1 MVKEYYAFVAPKM
14 IEEFEARLNLYDEVK
29 KYDRHEL
36 SLIAGETSEAYPYV
50 IEAEEGLIDPKWE
63 LTEEWSWLKR

>member
-63 LTEEWSWLKR
+63 LTEEWGWLKR